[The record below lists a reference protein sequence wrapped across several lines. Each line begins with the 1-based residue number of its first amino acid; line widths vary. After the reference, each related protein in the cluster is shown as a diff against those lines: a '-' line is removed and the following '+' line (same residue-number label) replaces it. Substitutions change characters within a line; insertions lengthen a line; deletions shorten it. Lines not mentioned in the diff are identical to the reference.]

1 LEIAYNFDN
10 INVGDTLKALMPAW
24 LIDGKRK
31 YDRKLV
37 VDGRM
42 MWFAGRR
49 EVPPVPEITPNDKG
63 IYRLTHS
70 DYLEP
75 ANMMGT
81 RALQIKIKDRIRDW
95 GKAGNF

>member
-1 LEIAYNFDN
+1 
-10 INVGDTLKALMPAW
+10 MPAW